1 MYATKHRN
9 SVNLKRGM
17 MHRDKMKPKYA
28 LEDYIYDVESR
39 SLEPSADPEDVYAQ
53 LQQKE
58 KDLILAAELGK
69 ALLEKNEELSRQ
81 NERLAEDYSQKL
93 EVSVYK
99 RLFII
104 LSLSIRIQYTVS
116 IY

>member
-1 MYATKHRN
+1 
-9 SVNLKRGM
+9 
-17 MHRDKMKPKYA
+17 MKPKYD

-53 LQQKE
+53 LQQKD

-69 ALLEKNEELSRQ
+69 ALLEKNEELSRA

-93 EVSVYK
+93 EVCDY
-99 RLFII
+99 LFLVNLFTLKFTNKLI
-104 LSLSIRIQYTVS
+104 SKNEIRRQK
-116 IY
+116 

>member
-1 MYATKHRN
+1 
-9 SVNLKRGM
+9 
-17 MHRDKMKPKYA
+17 MKPKYD
-28 LEDYIYDVESR
+28 LEDYIYSVESR
-39 SLEPSADPEDVYAQ
+39 SLEPSADPDDVYAQ

-93 EVSVYK
+93 EV
-99 RLFII
+99 
-104 LSLSIRIQYTVS
+104 LSQITWFPFTKTTIRINLTVQTS
-116 IY
+116 LHIDKNRRSTC